1 MEAIKP
7 QTHCT
12 SMSSCRNMKF
22 CIERALK
29 LHNDGDF
36 ASAKMSF
43 LSDIGKSDCTQSIKM
58 PKVVILQLLGSVEND
73 FEKFKEFLEGFNI
86 ACKCNT

>member
-1 MEAIKP
+1 
-7 QTHCT
+7 
-12 SMSSCRNMKF
+12 
-22 CIERALK
+22 
-29 LHNDGDF
+29 
-36 ASAKMSF
+36 
-43 LSDIGKSDCTQSIKM
+43 M